1 MKTLKGEIISNE
13 KVGRD
18 LYKMTVFSPYI
29 AKNCLPGQF
38 VNIRCSKSGV
48 YDPLLRR
55 PFSIYDL
62 EEDFKV
68 FSILYLLKGKGTHYL
83 KSLEPGDVIDF
94 IGPLGNG
101 IRTDENSNKKYLLIG
116 GGIGVAPLYY
126 LAKYLNLKKNNVF
139 LAAGFKDNRFLFF
152 EKTVQ
157 TLKIS
162 YHFCSED
169 GTHGARGIITDFISE
184 NINDYR
190 DYTIYC
196 CGPSAM
202 FKTLK
207 EIFAGNNIEDKAYA
221 LFEEIMACGIGVCK
235 GCVVKTLDKNNN
247 YVYKTVCKDGPLF
260 NLGEVVFE

>member
-1 MKTLKGEIISNE
+1 MKALKGEIISND
-13 KVGRD
+13 KVGENI
-18 LYKMTVFSPYI
+18 YKMTVFSPYI
-29 AKNCLPGQF
+29 AKNCIPGQF
-38 VNIRCSKSGV
+38 VNIRCSESGV

-55 PFSIYDL
+55 PFSIYDM
-62 EEDFKV
+62 EESFKV
-68 FSILYLLKGKGTHYL
+68 FSILYLLKGKGTFYL
-83 KSLEPGDVIDF
+83 KSLEAGDVIDF

-101 IRTDENSNKKYLLIG
+101 IKTDGENNKKYLLIG

-152 EKTVQ
+152 EKMTQ
-157 TLKIS
+157 TLKIN
-162 YHFCSED
+162 YQFCSED
-169 GTHGARGIITDFISE
+169 GTHGRKGIITDFISE

-207 EIFAGNNIEDKAYA
+207 EIFVRNNLEEEAYA

-235 GCVVKTLDKNNN
+235 GCVIKTADKDNK
-247 YVYKTVCKDGPLF
+247 YIYKTVCKDGPLF
-260 NLGEVVFE
+260 KLKEVIFE